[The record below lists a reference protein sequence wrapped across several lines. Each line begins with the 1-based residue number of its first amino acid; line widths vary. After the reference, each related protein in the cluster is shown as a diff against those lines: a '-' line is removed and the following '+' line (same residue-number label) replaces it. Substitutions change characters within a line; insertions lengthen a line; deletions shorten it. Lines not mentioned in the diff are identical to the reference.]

1 MNEIKFF
8 YSRFKLSLLYKDCVT
23 VGKNFKAK
31 NLDIQ
36 LHPENAKI
44 TFGDDVQLREH
55 AVFRLGKNSSVE
67 IKDGFFTNKGL
78 SINALGRVAI
88 GSNTII
94 GEDVKIY
101 DHNHGYKNKALL
113 IKNQPYSIGSV
124 EIGDNCWIG
133 SNVVILKNVNIG
145 DNCIIGA
152 NCVVYKSLKANSLV
166 NLSTI

>member
-1 MNEIKFF
+1 M
-8 YSRFKLSLLYKDCVT
+8 
-23 VGKNFKAK
+23 
-31 NLDIQ
+31 
-36 LHPENAKI
+36 
-44 TFGDDVQLREH
+44 
-55 AVFRLGKNSSVE
+55 
-67 IKDGFFTNKGL
+67 
-78 SINALGRVAI
+78 
-88 GSNTII
+88 
-94 GEDVKIY
+94 
-101 DHNHGYKNKALL
+101 L